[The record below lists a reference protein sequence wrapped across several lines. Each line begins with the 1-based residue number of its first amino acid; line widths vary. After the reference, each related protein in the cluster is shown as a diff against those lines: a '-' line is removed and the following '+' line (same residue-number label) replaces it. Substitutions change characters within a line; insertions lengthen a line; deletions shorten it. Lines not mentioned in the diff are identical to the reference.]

1 MGSVASE
8 RREAALCAVVEG
20 TGAGGCGAETG
31 MSYSKKTAFE
41 PAKLRSGAHL
51 TVTRA
56 VALLLA
62 VIAWGLVPA
71 ESSCTTPLASDGIP
85 ITLQSTAVLATGNN
99 WIALPEIRANDG
111 AIVSFNVLS
120 MRQRGLLQVQG
131 SATVNSGPG
140 HKWISERKR
149 IPAVAPWVKTATGSG
164 GLRISQWHL
173 IDYWIPVA
181 SAHIGSV
188 HVTLTYVTPPH
199 ERAAWIRMVLVNR
212 GKTAQRVK
220 FGVTARWGGL
230 ARVIYHPSM
239 IRGRRLQSPAPSWI
253 HRVQVFNFVE
263 SDTVFSWALGHP
275 DCSAAHRRGDV
286 YTVDCQRKLAPGQR
300 AVANFTLSVGLDKD
314 SAEYA
319 ANVLD
324 EELAHWGARTVL
336 DSERQWLKPRL
347 RTTGNPRLDV
357 FMNRNL
363 LFSSFFA
370 WGRTLDTEQFVGVT
384 SRSPRYYVAA
394 AYWDRDAMLWS
405 FPALLATDIARARR
419 ALDVA
424 LGIQLR
430 NAGTH
435 SRFIDGVVLE
445 PGYELDENAAP
456 IIALFEYWRETQDSA
471 YVRKHRQALRVL
483 LKKLAVHR
491 GLAGLYWTEQDSQ
504 DENRRWPYETYDNVL
519 VWRALRDA
527 AALYRTIGQ
536 PALGRRLDV
545 RAKRLR
551 GAIMR
556 HLVATGAP
564 GTTGPIFAF
573 GWNGRRHKFD
583 DVPPGSLLDLPALGF
598 ISQHAP
604 VFRRTYRW
612 LHSKYFPYSNIGKPY
627 GLPGSYRLPFTT
639 CWTIADEL
647 RLRAGRKQALRILLA
662 SPWDGGIVSEQ
673 LSPETDASVSGG
685 GGFATAAGYLAS
697 TICQLYCRPRSAA
710 PATRGSAFNPW
721 QQRYTHDH

>member
-1 MGSVASE
+1 MSRIIRATCGEATTMRVGRDSV
-8 RREAALCAVVEG
+8 
-20 TGAGGCGAETG
+20 
-31 MSYSKKTAFE
+31 
-41 PAKLRSGAHL
+41 
-51 TVTRA
+51 RA
-56 VALLLA
+56 IGPLLMLA
-62 VIAWGLVPA
+62 VLTGV
-71 ESSCTTPLASDGIP
+71 LASATGWCALPRPSAGIP
-85 ITLQSTAVLATGNN
+85 ITVPANAVLATGNN
-99 WIALPEIRANDG
+99 WIALPEIRASDG

-131 SATVNSGPG
+131 SGTVNSGPG
-140 HKWISERKR
+140 HKWVPERKR
-149 IPAVAPWVKTATGSG
+149 IPAVSPWVRTGAGSG
-164 GLRISQWHL
+164 SLHISHWRL

-181 SAHIGSV
+181 SGHIGSV
-188 HVTLTYVTPPH
+188 QVTLTYVTPPH

-212 GKTAQRVK
+212 GKTAQPVK

-239 IRGRRLQSPAPSWI
+239 IIGRRLQSAAPPWI

-263 SDTVFSWALGHP
+263 SDTVFAWALGHP
-275 DCSAAHRRGDV
+275 NCSAAHRQGDV
-286 YTVDCQRKLAPGQR
+286 YTVGCRRVLAPGQR
-300 AVANFTLSVGLDKD
+300 AVANFTLAVGLNKD
-314 SAEYA
+314 SAQYA

-324 EELAHWGARTVL
+324 EELAHWGARAVL
-336 DSERQWLKPRL
+336 DSERHWLAPRL
-347 RTTGNPRLDV
+347 RTTGNAQLDT

-363 LFSSFFA
+363 LFSSFYA

-405 FPALLATDIARARR
+405 FPALLATDVGRARR

-456 IIALFEYWRETQDSA
+456 IIALFEYWQQTHDSA
-471 YVRKHRQALRVL
+471 FVRKHRKALGVL
-483 LKKLAVHR
+483 LKRLAAHR

-504 DENRRWPYETYDNVL
+504 DENRRWPYETYDNAL

-527 AALYRTIGQ
+527 AALYRAIGQ
-536 PALGRRLDV
+536 PAPGSRLDT

-551 GAIMR
+551 AAIMH
-556 HLVATGAP
+556 HLVVTGAP
-564 GTTGPIFAF
+564 GTQGPIFAF
-573 GWNGRRHKFD
+573 GWNGRRYKFD
-583 DVPPGSLLDLPALGF
+583 DVPPGSLLELPALGF
-598 ISQHAP
+598 IGQEAP

-612 LHSKYFPYSNIGKPY
+612 LHSRHFPYSNIGKPY

-647 RLRAGRKQALRILLA
+647 RLRAGRKQALKILLA
-662 SPWDGGIVSEQ
+662 RPWDGGIVSEQ
-673 LSPETDASVSGG
+673 LSPATDASVGGG
-685 GGFATAAGYLAS
+685 GGFATAAGYVAS
-697 TICQLYCRPRSAA
+697 TICQLYCRPRA
-710 PATRGSAFNPW
+710 PATSAISAARKEAP
-721 QQRYTHDH
+721 